1 MKTSGGSGNAARAE
15 ASKTAASVQLALSG
29 SSEEDEDHE
38 IANALRP
45 ADKVS
50 TSSRPTEIH
59 LVS

>member
-29 SSEEDEDHE
+29 SSEDEDHE